1 MSQPY
6 RLTTP
11 GSLGAAGW
19 LIAAF
24 MLLPLVVVFPV
35 SLTDQ
40 PYLSMPKAAL
50 SLDHFQ
56 RLLRSADWL
65 SSAGQSLGIAMLS
78 ATMAV
83 IFGASCAIGCWR
95 SRSKIVPFIQVAMIL
110 PLVVPPLVY
119 ALGYYRLLLKV
130 DLLDTFSGVILAHFV
145 TAIPYV
151 FITVTASLAAF
162 DRKLELAAKSMGA
175 SVFQTLFQ
183 VVIPN
188 IRAGLASGAILAFI
202 HSWDEVVVVLF
213 IASRKVYT
221 LPRRIWD
228 GVSSDLDPMMASAAA
243 LLIVGSLVLFALNLL
258 ITSRNSISGSKG
270 KAL

>member
-19 LIAAF
+19 LIATF

-40 PYLSMPKAAL
+40 LYLSMPKDAL
-50 SLDHFQ
+50 SFEHFQ
-56 RLLRSADWL
+56 RLLISADWR
-65 SSAGQSLGIAMLS
+65 SSAGQSLVIAISS
-78 ATMAV
+78 ATLAV

-95 SRSKIVPFIQVAMIL
+95 SRAKIVPIVQVAMIL
-110 PLVVPPLVY
+110 PLVVPPIVY

-130 DLLDTFSGVILAHFV
+130 DLLDTFLGVILAHAV
-145 TAIPYV
+145 TAVPYV

-175 SVFQTLFQ
+175 SVFQTIFQ
-183 VVIPN
+183 VVLPN
-188 IRAGLASGAILAFI
+188 IRTGLASGAILAFI
-202 HSWDEVVVVLF
+202 HSWDEIVIVLF
-213 IASRKVYT
+213 IASRRVYT

-228 GVSSDLDPMMASAAA
+228 GVNSDLDPMMASAAA
-243 LLIVGSLVLFALNLL
+243 LLIVGSLVLFALNLV
-258 ITSRNSISGSKG
+258 ITSRNSISRSKG
-270 KAL
+270 